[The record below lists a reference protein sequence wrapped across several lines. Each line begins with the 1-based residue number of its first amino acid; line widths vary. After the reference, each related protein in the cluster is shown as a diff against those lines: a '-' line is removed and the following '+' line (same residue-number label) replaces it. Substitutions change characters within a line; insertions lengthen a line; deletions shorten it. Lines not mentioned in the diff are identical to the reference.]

1 MPDACPNPVRRCR
14 WTAALVLGVAAAGP
28 LAAQSPVPDAVVRS
42 GELSFDGHAT
52 TGDFRGVTTTVS
64 GQMTGG
70 ASLAEVRGWVEA
82 PAASLRTGNGRRD
95 RDMNRS
101 LETDRYPTIRFD
113 LTHVV
118 PDGAAGDSTRV
129 TLQGTMH
136 VHGISRPLQLVGVV
150 ARQGPAT
157 RLRSRFQ
164 LDLRDYRIEGL
175 SKFLGILKMSPIIG
189 VHVDVT
195 FAPAS

>member
-1 MPDACPNPVRRCR
+1 MPDAGASRMRGGR
-14 WTAALVLGVAAAGP
+14 LAAALLLGLAAAGP
-28 LAAQSPVPDAVVRS
+28 LGAQSPVPDAVVRA

-64 GQMTGG
+64 GAMTGG

-101 LETDRYPTIRFD
+101 LETDRYPAIRFD

-118 PDGAAGDSTRV
+118 PDGAPGDSTRV

-136 VHGISRPLQLVGVV
+136 IHGVSRPLQLVGVAV
-150 ARQGPAT
+150 RQGPAT
-157 RLRSRFQ
+157 RLLSRFQ

-175 SKFLGILKMSPIIG
+175 SRFLGILKMSPVIG
-189 VHVDVT
+189 VRVDVT
-195 FAPAS
+195 FAPSP

>member
-1 MPDACPNPVRRCR
+1 MPDACPAMVRRWR
-14 WTAALVLGVAAAGP
+14 GSAALALGLAAAGP

-64 GQMTGG
+64 GRMTGG

-95 RDMNRS
+95 RDMYRS
-101 LETDRYPTIRFD
+101 LESDRYPTIRFD

-118 PDGAAGDSTRV
+118 PDSAAGDSTRV

-136 VHGISRPLQLVGVV
+136 IHGVSRPLQLVGVV
-150 ARQGPAT
+150 SREGPAT

-175 SKFLGILKMSPIIG
+175 SKLLGILKMSPVIG